1 MIYNKDIFLKELA
14 NLPELKDNILSIV
27 FALNPGID
35 ISRKEKFFDNVL
47 PFYKSQTG
55 KERSKIEIVKSE
67 SEISIDKWTGRDLR
81 IRNLRLKSVRGI
93 PESDKPFGIDLTDEE
108 GQPQSL
114 IILGSNGAG
123 KSSIYSS
130 LEYCYC
136 QSIGE
141 AQLRTYRRI
150 DEGSEEYKK
159 FLEHFDNG
167 FSRAYCKVQ
176 VAEGVMDIQK
186 ENIPRNVRRIIN
198 PETHF
203 ISDHDLYING
213 QLDYSSS
220 GDHSFHNTIARSLGL
235 EDLLEFEKNL
245 KTFTIYRRVTE
256 SRNVTS
262 LEKNNTSLE
271 SLIESNNKSI
281 IEKNDRLT
289 KLKSTQE
296 EIPEEKG
303 IKDAL
308 QKLNKINSSRILIA
322 INYSTLLDGIK
333 AYRQA
338 YTEFISKRIQSS
350 GFTELQFLNTGLE
363 LLKEASDC
371 PFCFE
376 SKHDKSHIEF
386 EVKERISKIKSLN
399 EATQELNRTF
409 NQLTESLESTLNQL
423 LLLRSKVS
431 EEITLIENDTT
442 FNELSISENK
452 FIAYLGKILGED
464 FLAQLSGINENTNYL
479 KDKNK
484 FLFDLIESH
493 SDFIEKDLA
502 VITET
507 ISLFPKK
514 RTEIIS
520 QVEQILL
527 NKTQGQTITEQV
539 INITK
544 EIEDLNSQIKEARR
558 SIDNNTSEIIRI
570 REQQVF
576 LEKIKSE
583 ALEYLK
589 IVHTVLNKEVEKA
602 FAPIKLIVE
611 EILQIFID
619 RDRRNVDLTISKEP
633 ESIDQETGEVLSEV
647 ITARVVKKN
656 SESPPQSVNKY
667 LNTFHYR
674 LFLTMVGISI
684 AIASR
689 SKTRINIPLVLD
701 DIFYASDFEN
711 RSTIE
716 DFLRKVFVAFNTYT
730 PELKLQLL
738 LFTHDQL
745 IFESAI
751 KAVSENSIDNISFA
765 KLFPYN
771 EAKEEKDYL
780 NLIYKLPKYLPRNI
794 VRNTLTEA

>member
-1 MIYNKDIFLKELA
+1 MIYNKDIFLKEIA
-14 NLPELKDNILSIV
+14 NLPELKDNILSFV
-27 FALNPGID
+27 FALNPSID

-47 PFYKSQTG
+47 PFYKSQSG

-67 SEISIDKWTGRDLR
+67 SEISIDKWSGRDLR
-81 IRNLRLKSVRGI
+81 IKNLLLKSVRGI
-93 PESDKPFGIDLTDEE
+93 PDSDKPFGIDLTDEK

-114 IILGSNGAG
+114 IILGTNGSG

-141 AQLRTYRRI
+141 AQLRTYRTI
-150 DEGSEEYKK
+150 DEGSEDYKR

-176 VAEGVMDIQK
+176 VADGIMDIQK

-203 ISDHDLYING
+203 ISDYDLYLNG

-235 EDLLEFEKNL
+235 EDLLLFEKNL

-262 LEKNNTSLE
+262 LEKNNASLE
-271 SLIESNNKSI
+271 TMIENNNKSI
-281 IEKNDRLT
+281 AEKTDRLA

-303 IKDAL
+303 IKEAL
-308 QKLNKINSSRILIA
+308 QKLIRINSSRISIA
-322 INYSTLLDGIK
+322 VNYSKVLDAAIT
-333 AYRQA
+333 YRQA
-338 YTEFISKRIQSS
+338 YSEFLTKRIQSS

-363 LLKEASDC
+363 LLKEADDC

-376 SKHDKSHIEF
+376 SKHDKNHIES
-386 EVKERISKIKSLN
+386 EVKERIKKIKSLN

-409 NQLTESLESTLNQL
+409 NQLTESLESTINQL

-431 EEITLIENDTT
+431 EEISFIGSDTT

-452 FIAYLGKILGED
+452 FIAYLGKTLGED
-464 FLAQLSGINENTNYL
+464 FLVQLSGLNENANYL

-484 FLFDLIESH
+484 FIFDLIDSH
-493 SDFIEKDLA
+493 FNFIEKDLA
-502 VITET
+502 TIIDT
-507 ISLFPKK
+507 ISLFPTE
-514 RTEIIS
+514 RAEIIS
-520 QVEQILL
+520 QVERGLL
-527 NKTQGQTITEQV
+527 SKTRGQTITEQV
-539 INITK
+539 IIITK
-544 EIEDLNSQIKEARR
+544 EIEDLNSQIRDARR
-558 SIDNNTSEIIRI
+558 SIDTNSAEITRI

-576 LEKIKSE
+576 LEKIKIE
-583 ALEYLK
+583 ATEYLK
-589 IVHTVLNKEVEKA
+589 VVHAVLNKEVEKA

-611 EILQIFID
+611 EILQLFID
-619 RDRRNVDLTISKEP
+619 RDRRNVDLEISKEP
-633 ESIDQETGEVLSEV
+633 ESFDEETGEALSEV
-647 ITARVVKKN
+647 ITAKVIKKG

-689 SKTRINIPLVLD
+689 SKTRINLPLVLD

-716 DFLRKVFVAFNTYT
+716 DFLRKVFVAFNMYT
-730 PELKLQLL
+730 PELKLQLI

-771 EAKEEKDYL
+771 EAKEEENYL
-780 NLIYKLPKYLPRNI
+780 NLVYRLPKYLPRNI